1 MKRITIVLIALVIA
15 LVTVSA
21 AAQQSTDVKTIL
33 AKNAGQFATAA
44 SHGNVDGMVA
54 LYDEHAVLMP
64 PNAPA
69 MNGRDAIRQFW
80 TGFTS
85 LGAIDAKLVTDDIV
99 TSGDLAAEMG
109 HFDLTITPKSG
120 APIKDSGKYLVV
132 WRNVG
137 GEWKIVRD
145 IFNSSLP
152 GH

>member
-21 AAQQSTDVKTIL
+21 AAQQSTDVKAIV

-44 SHGNVDGMVA
+44 SHGNVDGMLA

-145 IFNSSLP
+145 IFNSNLAR
-152 GH
+152 

>member
-21 AAQQSTDVKTIL
+21 VAQQSTDVKTII

-44 SHGNVDGMVA
+44 SHGNVDGMLA

-145 IFNSSLP
+145 IFNSSLAR
-152 GH
+152 